1 MALFALPSDAAD
13 AIPRA
18 VRVLRAGGLVGLP
31 TETVYGLGADATS
44 AVAVA
49 KIFAAKGRPQ
59 FNPLIAHLADMASLR
74 REGVLDARAEALAE
88 AFWPGPLTLVVP
100 RGSTPSVCD
109 LACAG
114 LPTIAL
120 RRPRHPVMEAVIR
133 DLDRPIA
140 APSANP
146 SGRLSP
152 TRAHDVVTD
161 LGDKADIILDAGPAP
176 HGVESTILSVLPG
189 EPIRLLRPGALS
201 VEDLEAVAG
210 PIAARPASGG
220 PGDAALLSPGQLA
233 SHYAPRARLRLD
245 AQSPRGDE
253 GFLGFGPV
261 AHPGGL
267 NLSPAGDLREA
278 AANLFAMLRALDAAG
293 TAVIAVAPIPS
304 GGLGA
309 AIRDRLAR
317 AAAPRD

>member
-1 MALFALPSDAAD
+1 M
-13 AIPRA
+13 
-18 VRVLRAGGLVGLP
+18 GLP
-31 TETVYGLGADATS
+31 TETVYGLGADATNAA
-44 AVAVA
+44 AVAR
-49 KIFAAKGRPQ
+49 IFAAKGRPQ

-74 REGVLDARAEALAE
+74 REGMLDARAEALAE
-88 AFWPGPLTLVVP
+88 AFWPGPMTLVVP
-100 RGSTPSVCD
+100 RGCAPTVCD

-114 LPTIAL
+114 LSTIAL
-120 RRPRHPVMEAVIR
+120 RRPAHPVMEAVIR

-152 TRAHDVVTD
+152 TRALDVVVD
-161 LGDKADIILDAGPAP
+161 LGDKADIILDAGPAR
-176 HGVESTILSVLPG
+176 HGVESTILSVIPDK
-189 EPIRLLRPGALS
+189 PIRLLRPGALT
-201 VEDLEAVAG
+201 VEDIEAVAG
-210 PIAARPASGG
+210 PIAARLSSGDTA
-220 PGDAALLSPGQLA
+220 DAAMISPGQLA

-245 AQSPRGDE
+245 AETPQAEES
-253 GFLGFGPV
+253 FLGFGPV

-267 NLSPAGDLREA
+267 NLSAAGDLREA